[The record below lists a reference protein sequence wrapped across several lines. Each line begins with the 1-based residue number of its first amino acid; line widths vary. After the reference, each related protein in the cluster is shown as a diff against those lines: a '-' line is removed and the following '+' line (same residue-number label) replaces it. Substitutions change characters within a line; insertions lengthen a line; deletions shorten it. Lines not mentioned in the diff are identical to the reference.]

1 LPYRVTKT
9 GSLELLLITT
19 RQTKRWSI
27 PKGCPIKGLKP
38 ARAAAREAYEEA
50 GLRGTISTKAIGAYP
65 YEKWLDQ
72 TKSTV
77 PCEVRVFALSVERQL
92 ETWPEAHERESR
104 WFEPIDALSV
114 IKEDGLRN
122 LIVSFTKRIT
132 EQAPK

>member
-1 LPYRVTKT
+1 MPYRMTKT

-27 PKGCPIKGLKP
+27 PKGWPIKGLKP
-38 ARAAAREAYEEA
+38 AKAAAREAYEEA
-50 GLRGTISTKAIGAYP
+50 GLRGAISTKSIGAYS

-72 TKSTV
+72 DKPTV
-77 PCEVRVFALSVERQL
+77 PCKVRVFALNVEQQL
-92 ETWPEAHERESR
+92 KTWPEAHERESR

-122 LIVSFTKRIT
+122 LIVSFAERIAGR
-132 EQAPK
+132 APK